1 MINLVN
7 AIPFNGR
14 TVNFSFHNGTL
25 SFMRDMG
32 YKIDLQSNPLEKL
45 ECTIDVFLAD
55 FLLCAAKFYSRR
67 ESTFE
72 YDRLDAFEWMDLMGG
87 LQPVAEIFGTTLQ
100 GKIKIPEGVT
110 VPEAPKIKKK

>member
-1 MINLVN
+1 MNLQN

-55 FLLCAAKFYSRR
+55 FLLCAAKLSMTRVDSRLVYR
-67 ESTFE
+67 
-72 YDRLDAFEWMDLMGG
+72 W
-87 LQPVAEIFGTTLQ
+87 
-100 GKIKIPEGVT
+100 
-110 VPEAPKIKKK
+110 